1 MNLAFLGFWRRAQ
14 RHLGTQGMA
23 ALALTFCALLI
34 LTWLPRLEV
43 EGEELGAAIKA
54 KANAKSPAI
63 SGTAI
68 SRIPVGQ
75 QIGEFVSAFPPQ
87 SQNSEDLNQVFTS
100 AKRFNIQLPRGD
112 YQTKKDATA
121 PLAIVTATYPL
132 NADYA
137 AIRDFTADVL
147 LAVPNASMD
156 ELRMSRST
164 AGSNVLESV
173 VRFSFVYQRP

>member
-1 MNLAFLGFWRRAQ
+1 MNLAFLGFWRRAH
-14 RHLGTQGMA
+14 RHFGTHGMA
-23 ALALTFCALLI
+23 ALALAFCALLI
-34 LTWLPRLEV
+34 LTWLPRLAA
-43 EGEELGAAIKA
+43 EGEALTTAIKTRES
-54 KANAKSPAI
+54 AKSPAI
-63 SGTAI
+63 SRVAV

-75 QIGEFVSAFPPQ
+75 QIGEFVSAFPPL
-87 SQNSEDLNQVFTS
+87 SQNSENLNQVFTS
-100 AKRFNIQLPRGD
+100 AKRFNIQLPKGD
-112 YQTKKDATA
+112 YQVKKDATA
-121 PLAIVTATYPL
+121 PLVIVTATYPL

-156 ELRMSRST
+156 ELRMARSA